1 LSKLWK
7 HVLASVL
14 FWAIF
19 LVLFAY
25 AQDVIVP
32 KNSTTKTARL
42 FNNLITP
49 YTNATRTRA
58 FEELPR
64 DTVDLALVG
73 SSTVFCSVSPAQLYR
88 DHGVAAHDYAVGAI
102 TGALTDYLC
111 DIVFETQ
118 SPRYVLLDAT
128 RLYADYLN
136 NSVNYLLPFTRL
148 TPSKV
153 RVAADMGDLTA
164 FVDNLVPLMG
174 THQNWYNVT
183 PSDFAFTFSTREDPL
198 LGMVGMVVPAA
209 DAQALLAR
217 YEKPAMSY
225 ATYTPPVKPAL
236 SELGK
241 QQTLA
246 FRDKCLAHGA
256 KPMLMVCPSVFG
268 NEATG
273 FLLDLAAFAQANGIP
288 MVNFNIQ
295 RQGLVLA
302 PEDFAD
308 DHHLT
313 MSGAEKFTAVFG
325 DYLSQNL
332 DLPDR
337 RGDAAYARYDSSVA
351 QYEAALA
358 KLASVQEVAP

>member
-1 LSKLWK
+1 MSKSWK

-25 AQDVIVP
+25 AQDVIAP
-32 KNSTTKTARL
+32 KNSTTKTDKL
-42 FNNLITP
+42 FNSLITP

-64 DTVDLALVG
+64 NTVDLALLG
-73 SSTVFCSVSPAQLYR
+73 SSTVFCGISPAQLYR
-88 DHGVAAHDYAVGAI
+88 DHGVAAHDYAVGAM

-128 RLYADYLN
+128 RLYADYPN
-136 NSVNYLLPFTRL
+136 NSANYLLPFTRL
-148 TPSKV
+148 TSGKV
-153 RVAADMGDLTA
+153 RVAAARGDLTA
-164 FVDNLVPLMG
+164 FVDSLIPLMG

-183 PSDFAFTFSTREDPL
+183 LSDFGFSFSTREDAL
-198 LGMVGMVVPAA
+198 LGMVGMVQPAA

-217 YEKPAMSY
+217 FEKPAMSY
-225 ATYTPPVKPAL
+225 ANFTPKVKPAL
-236 SELGK
+236 TELDK

-246 FRDKCLAHGA
+246 FRDKCLAYGA
-256 KPMLMVCPSVFG
+256 KPMLIVCPSVFG

-273 FLLDLAAFAQANGIP
+273 FLLDLAEFAQANGIP
-288 MVNFNIQ
+288 MANFNIQ

-313 MSGAEKFTAVFG
+313 MSGTTKFTAVFG

-337 RGDAAYARYDSSVA
+337 SGDAAYARYDSSVA

>member
-1 LSKLWK
+1 MPQPWK
-7 HVLASVL
+7 RILASVL
-14 FWAIF
+14 FWVIF
-19 LVLFAY
+19 IALFAY

-32 KNSTTKTARL
+32 KNSTTNTAKL
-42 FNNLITP
+42 FNSLVTP

-64 DTVDLALVG
+64 GTVDVALVG
-73 SSTVFCSVSPAQLYR
+73 SSTVFCGISPAQLYR
-88 DHGVAAHDYAVGAI
+88 DQGVAAHDFAVGAM

-111 DIVFETQ
+111 DIVFATQ

-136 NSVNYLLPFTRL
+136 NSVNYLLPYTRL
-148 TPSKV
+148 TSGKV
-153 RVAADMGDLTA
+153 RVAAASGSLTA
-164 FVDNLVPLMG
+164 FVDNLIPLLG

-183 PSDFAFTFSTREDPL
+183 PSDFGFAFSTREDPL
-198 LGMVGMVVPAA
+198 LGMVGMVQPAA
-209 DAQALLAR
+209 DAQALQAR
-217 YEKPAMSY
+217 FEKPAMSY
-225 ATYTPPVKPAL
+225 ANFTPDVNPTL

-256 KPMLMVCPSVFG
+256 QPMLIVCPSVFG
-268 NEATG
+268 NEATA
-273 FLLDLAAFAQANGIP
+273 FLLDLAKFAQANGIP

-295 RQGLVLA
+295 RQGLVLQ

-313 MSGAEKFTAVFG
+313 MSGTTKFTAVFG
-325 DYLSQNL
+325 DYLRQTL

-337 RGDAAYARYDSSVA
+337 RGDATYARYDGSVV

-358 KLASVQEVAP
+358 KLAQAQEVAP